1 MYLFLYGAIFK
12 AHPFQWLRNGFSL
25 IKIILYVPRHIRYIN
40 PLPDGPLAPPLTDG
54 PRSDWT

>member
-1 MYLFLYGAIFK
+1 MLLNTVIENLSFYI
-12 AHPFQWLRNGFSL
+12 
-25 IKIILYVPRHIRYIN
+25 IILGIFAPQLYTKMFLKDELN